1 VHDLADRIDA
11 LLPQTQCTKCGF
23 DGCRP
28 YAEAIAGGAAGIDR
42 CPPGGEAGIAA
53 LAALLDRPIVPLDTE
68 RGLPGPLRVARID
81 EQHCIGCTL
90 CIQACPVDAIVGA
103 NKRMHIILPSA
114 CTGCDLCVA
123 PCPVDCIHMEPV
135 APARAWTDQDAAD
148 ARRRYTLREAR
159 LTRDDDRSHLGA
171 GSPARRGI
179 SDGTADGIPRAMP
192 SAMPLAAS
200 TGALTAAPALERS
213 TAEPATDS
221 AVAGLESEPAA
232 GTQATPTT
240 APVPLAVPLAD
251 SAAAPSPDS
260 TEARKQAILAAALAR
275 ARARRAG

>member
-1 VHDLADRIDA
+1 MHDLADRIDA

-42 CPPGGEAGIAA
+42 CPPGGDAGVAA
-53 LAALLDRPIVPLDTE
+53 LAALLDRPIVPLDAE

-148 ARRRYTLREAR
+148 ARRRYTLRQAR
-159 LTRDDDRSHLGA
+159 LTQDDDRSHLGA
-171 GSPARRGI
+171 GSPARHGISDGI
-179 SDGTADGIPRAMP
+179 SDGTPEATPN
-192 SAMPLAAS
+192 AMPLAAS
-200 TGALTAAPALERS
+200 TGAPTGAPAFDQ
-213 TAEPATDS
+213 TIAEPASDS
-221 AVAGLESEPAA
+221 TVAGIRSGPAS
-232 GTQATPTT
+232 GTQTTSAT

-260 TEARKQAILAAALAR
+260 AEARKQAILAAALAR